1 VRFLITS
8 MLVVGL
14 GCSQGAK
21 LKAPPVNISGNVTQ
35 GSRPVGGVA
44 IVFQPLGDG
53 HMREIAVHKDGTFSG
68 ELVSGEYAYYVAKP
82 AQLVLGQP
90 AAKLAAK
97 YFQADLS
104 RTITVEPDKLLAIAL
119 D

>member
-1 VRFLITS
+1 MRLLIA
-8 MLVVGL
+8 LILIVAL
-14 GCSQGAK
+14 GCSRGAK
-21 LKAPPVNISGNVTQ
+21 LKAPPASISGNVTQ
-35 GSRPVGGVA
+35 SSRPVGGMV

-53 HMREIAVHKDGTFSG
+53 HMREFAVRKDGTFNG

-82 AQLVLGQP
+82 AGQV
-90 AAKLAAK
+90 ATKLASQ
-97 YFQADLS
+97 YYQADMS